1 MDENP
6 EQPLSPL
13 TKASWSVLGP
23 VISHVMDV
31 STMDMPP
38 PPPIPQLLPLP
49 QFIPVTLP
57 PLAFPPIPAPRIP
70 LPQRRFL
77 GVRPMTRS
85 HSTGEKEYCHGR
97 KWFEDDYSVKHNIK
111 GPHPFLQ
118 WFLRTTIGSHI
129 TPAY

>member
-57 PLAFPPIPAPRIP
+57 PLAFPPIPAPRTP

-77 GVRPMTRS
+77 GVIPMTRS
-85 HSTGEKEYCHGR
+85 HSTGKKYYFNGR
-97 KWFEDDYSVKHNIK
+97 KWFDDHYDAKQNIN
-111 GPHPFLQ
+111 GPHPFLK
-118 WFLRTTIGSHI
+118 WFLMTTIGRMD
-129 TPAY
+129 